1 MSVFKSG
8 GFRVTV
14 TTALKL
20 LPQPSPPNKKLD
32 TMSSVA
38 DKRAQLEAAR
48 ALRKQQ
54 MEEAQREEER
64 QLREL
69 EEAEQREEEERRRAE
84 EEERQRVE
92 EERRRAEEERRRAEE
107 EAARRAEETRRATE
121 AQMVQDQSETGPE
134 DPVVSWE
141 ARVAVARTESM
152 RAQTEADLATS
163 SSGKGKRR
171 EIGAVGGDCW
181 NCRSRG
187 EPCVRLG

>member
-1 MSVFKSG
+1 
-8 GFRVTV
+8 
-14 TTALKL
+14 
-20 LPQPSPPNKKLD
+20 
-32 TMSSVA
+32 MSSVA
-38 DKRAQLEAAR
+38 AKRAELEAAC
-48 ALRKQQ
+48 ALRQRQ

-64 QLREL
+64 QLQEL
-69 EEAEQREEEERRRAE
+69 EEAEQREEEERRQAE
-84 EEERQRVE
+84 E
-92 EERRRAEEERRRAEE
+92 EERRRAEEEERRWVEEERRRVEEEEVWRAEE
-107 EAARRAEETRRATE
+107 ARRVTE
-121 AQMVQDQSETGPE
+121 APMVQEESETGPE